1 MLYVPLFLC
10 RLTRYTCHLRK
21 ASINP
26 IDPKSL
32 LAMVLKVGYIPE
44 HFSTPLFFAQSKGF
58 FKERGLEV
66 ELIPYPSGSG
76 HLIQSLEDNS
86 IDIAI
91 GLTEAFVRG
100 IAQGKENY
108 KLVGT
113 YVKSPLRWAVST
125 GINSDITNKNELAGK
140 KIGVSR
146 IGSGSFVMA
155 YVLALQLG
163 FPQPFYESFPV
174 LSTFK
179 NLRDSVNKKDGVE
192 ASDAF
197 MWEYFTTKRYYDNK
211 EVKYI
216 GDIYTPWPSWVITAR
231 TEIVQEKAHD
241 LKHFLSGVEDGIAYF
256 SHNPTEAVQYI
267 FNNLDY
273 TEEDAQEWIKTV
285 EFQDVG
291 RVRKIDRH
299 TVIVHTYKILM
310 AAGVLEDPEETVISR
325 LDSGVVTL

>member
-1 MLYVPLFLC
+1 M
-10 RLTRYTCHLRK
+10 
-21 ASINP
+21 S
-26 IDPKSL
+26 
-32 LAMVLKVGYIPE
+32 LKVGYVPE
-44 HFSTPLFFAQSKGF
+44 HFSTPIAFAQSKGF
-58 FKERGLEV
+58 FTSRGLTV

-86 IDIAI
+86 LDIAI

-125 GINSDITNKNELAGK
+125 GFNREFTDKAELAGK

-146 IGSGSFVMA
+146 IGSGSYVMA

-163 FPQPFYESFPV
+163 FKKPFFDGFPI

-179 NLRDSVNKKDGVE
+179 NLRDSVNHKEGVE

-216 GDIYTPWPSWVITAR
+216 GDIYTPWPSWVINAR
-231 TEIVQEKAHD
+231 TELVENKSKQISD
-241 LKHFLSGVEDGIAYF
+241 FLAAISEGIEYF
-256 SHNPTEAVQYI
+256 NSHKEEAVEYI

-273 TEEDAQEWIKTV
+273 SEEDAKEWIKTV
-285 EFQDVG
+285 EFQDSALV
-291 RVRKIDRH
+291 KSIDQD
-299 TVIVHTYKILM
+299 TVVEKTYNVLIE
-310 AAGVLEDPEETVISR
+310 AGVLDDSRDTIKSR
-325 LDSGVVTL
+325 LEKGVVSL